1 MLETTVKINGMMCG
15 MCEAHINDTIR
26 RQFNVKKVTSSH
38 ARGQAVIRSEEPLD
52 EAALR
57 EAIAK
62 TGYEVTAV
70 SVKPV
75 EKGGLF
81 ARFRS

>member
-1 MLETTVKINGMMCG
+1 MLETTVKIHGMMCG
-15 MCEAHINDTIR
+15 MCEAHINDIIR

-75 EKGGLF
+75 EKGSLF